1 MRDDVVLPTS
11 TLIACGTVAGA
22 MDDSFSTTASLEV
35 FSVDHSH
42 ASSFDSSSNT
52 NECEMVG
59 TGVSVTERFHRLC
72 WGDQVSERLPAG
84 ILAGG
89 LADGTVQLYDPNA
102 MMIQKKQRKERRT
115 RRTVHH
121 FFGAN
126 HEDLP
131 AANSVS
137 GCVLTTLQN
146 AHAGAVRGLDFNPFS
161 SNLLASGGR
170 DGELSIWDINDPMKP
185 SKYPS
190 AGEWTEWTAY
200 RGNRADSVEYE
211 SVAHFGELRDDERD
225 DRGLGFEEAKTG
237 DFVCRSAVKEKM
249 FGD

>member
-1 MRDDVVLPTS
+1 MGGNKTIRRCATTSFSPTS

-35 FSVDHSH
+35 FSVDHSN
-42 ASSFDSSSNT
+42 ASSFDSSSSNT

-102 MMIQKKQRKERRT
+102 MMMQKKQKKREENEENGAS
-115 RRTVHH
+115 

-126 HEDLP
+126 HED
-131 AANSVS
+131 
-137 GCVLTTLQN
+137 
-146 AHAGAVRGLDFNPFS
+146 
-161 SNLLASGGR
+161 
-170 DGELSIWDINDPMKP
+170 
-185 SKYPS
+185 
-190 AGEWTEWTAY
+190 
-200 RGNRADSVEYE
+200 
-211 SVAHFGELRDDERD
+211 
-225 DRGLGFEEAKTG
+225 
-237 DFVCRSAVKEKM
+237 
-249 FGD
+249 